1 MRGEGLMIDNLTF
14 SGGTHIDDNKHYS
27 ENAPLEMQET
37 PQVVHIPLL
46 QGIGVECTPL
56 VKKGDLVKT
65 GQKIGDSEASF
76 GACVHSSITGEVLEI
91 KERYTAGGNR
101 VKCVTIKK
109 SEDEEIVEFESKY
122 QSGKI
127 DPLELVDIAKEAGIV
142 GMGGAGF
149 PFGVKLNGAI
159 ENNVDSVIAN
169 GAECEPFLTSDH
181 RLMLDFPEEI
191 SKGVALVVDA
201 INADAGYIAIEDNKK
216 NAIEKMDSVIGN
228 YEKLTVASLITK
240 YPQGDST
247 RIIDAV
253 LNRIIPVG
261 ERSGSVNAFVSNVST
276 FKALHDAYYNGKPL
290 YERIVSVT
298 GPGVVEP
305 KNIMTRIGSTVQ
317 DLINQCGGF
326 KGDVLAVIAGGPM
339 SGNQIFDLESPIS
352 KEITGIVVLTREAMD
367 LREETP
373 CIKCGRC
380 YDVCPSKLDPAK
392 LDAAVRRERF
402 ELARDL
408 HIEECIQ
415 CGACSYVCPAKRHLA
430 EYIKMGI
437 NELRTKVR

>member
-1 MRGEGLMIDNLTF
+1 MINNLTF

-27 ENAPLEMQET
+27 ENAPLEMQEI

-56 VKKGDLVKT
+56 VKKGDMVKT
-65 GQKIGDSEASF
+65 GQKIGELEASF
-76 GACVHSSITGEVLEI
+76 GACVHSSITGEVIEI
-91 KERYTAGGNR
+91 KTRYTASGQK
-101 VKCVTIKK
+101 VKCVTIQK
-109 SEDEEIVEFESKY
+109 SDGEEELEDFVSNY
-122 QSGKI
+122 QSGEINPEK
-127 DPLELVDIAKEAGIV
+127 LVEIAKESGLV

-159 ENNVDSVIAN
+159 GNNIDSVIAN

-181 RLMLDFPEEI
+181 RLMLDFPEKV
-191 SKGVALVVDA
+191 SKGVSLIVDA

-216 NAIEKMDSVIGN
+216 NAIESMDSVVADF
-228 YEKLTVASLITK
+228 EKLTVASLITK

-253 LNRIIPVG
+253 LNRKIPVG
-261 ERSGSVNAFVSNVST
+261 ERSGSVNAFVSNVGT
-276 FKALHDAYYNGKPL
+276 FKALHDAYYEGKPL
-290 YERIVSVT
+290 YERIISIT

-305 KNIMTRIGSTVQ
+305 KNILARIGTPVI

-339 SGNQIFDLESPIS
+339 SGNQIFELDSPVT
-352 KEITGIVVLTREAMD
+352 KTITGLVVLTRESMD
-367 LREETP
+367 LREESP

-380 YDVCPSKLDPAK
+380 IEVCPSKLNPARI
-392 LDAAVRRERF
+392 DAAITREKF
-402 ELARDL
+402 DMAKEM
-408 HIEECIQ
+408 HVEECIQ

-430 EYIKMGI
+430 EHLKMGI

>member
-1 MRGEGLMIDNLTF
+1 MINNLTF

-27 ENAPLEMQET
+27 ENAPLETQEI

-91 KERYTAGGNR
+91 KERYTAGGR
-101 VKCVTIKK
+101 KVKCVTIQK

-181 RLMLDFPEEI
+181 RLMLDFPEDI

-216 NAIEKMDSVIGN
+216 NAIDKMDSVIGN

-253 LNRIIPVG
+253 LNRTIPIG
-261 ERSGSVNAFVSNVST
+261 ERSGSVNAFVSNVGT

-352 KEITGIVVLTREAMD
+352 KKITGIVVLTREAMD
-367 LREETP
+367 LREQTP

-392 LDAAVRRERF
+392 LDAAVGREKF

-430 EYIKMGI
+430 EHIKMGI